1 MKIINKTKIVNI
13 IISVFLI
20 LFSKVF
26 LASLFDFTIN
36 TNVYLLILGVI
47 MYFII
52 FNPTDKQKLPIN
64 AFFLIII
71 FGTIISV
78 VKPVQYGLDEESHL
92 PNVISV
98 SDSPIFKYSKEKL
111 SDYDS
116 VFAIF
121 IFIENVRIVCTST
134 WLYMVVFALGLYYLC
149 TKWKLGS
156 DKDDRL

>member
-47 MYFII
+47 MYFVI
-52 FNPTDKQKLPIN
+52 FDPIDKQKLPIN

-78 VKPVQYGLDEESHL
+78 VKPVQ
-92 PNVISV
+92 
-98 SDSPIFKYSKEKL
+98 
-111 SDYDS
+111 
-116 VFAIF
+116 
-121 IFIENVRIVCTST
+121 
-134 WLYMVVFALGLYYLC
+134 
-149 TKWKLGS
+149 
-156 DKDDRL
+156 

>member
-26 LASLFDFTIN
+26 LASLFEFTIN

-47 MYFII
+47 MYFVI
-52 FNPTDKQKLPIN
+52 FDPTDKQKLPIN

-111 SDYDS
+111 TDYDS
-116 VFAIF
+116 VFAYDSLRNPAKAGLRLDSTIQHIF
-121 IFIENVRIVCTST
+121 LVQ
-134 WLYMVVFALGLYYLC
+134 
-149 TKWKLGS
+149 
-156 DKDDRL
+156 